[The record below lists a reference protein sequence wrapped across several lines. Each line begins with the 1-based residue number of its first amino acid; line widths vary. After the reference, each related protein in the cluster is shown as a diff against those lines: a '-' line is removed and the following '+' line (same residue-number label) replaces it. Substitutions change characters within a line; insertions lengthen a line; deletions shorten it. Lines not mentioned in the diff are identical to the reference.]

1 MSFTDC
7 EHQYTDLNAEACCL
21 CGEYKGDALDTYDRP
36 APVRSQAMA
45 AGFAANYGAGPE
57 VPLAQLSETGTLCS
71 ICKHHGMDIPQ
82 VESPSGVTC
91 RFGHGG
97 ADAWIPPSEPQPP
110 GPSVPVEELF
120 GQTTVTPEFTTYA
133 VDPLATY
140 TQHELA
146 GVPQAQPT
154 VHHIEYG
161 HSQLEVRM
169 AAQMDAR
176 ASLPVFA
183 ETPPTAFDYAYDY
196 RSAHCN
202 DCTLKPTT
210 DNHCAG
216 RAPRAPENFNGLMI
230 VWGYPTHRAIRMGDA
245 SGGERSTLQQRLKA
259 HGIEYDAC
267 YVTHAI
273 ACNVPYEMQKS
284 DIPANVFDSCRY
296 KLLTEVQNIQPRVI
310 LAFGSTA
317 FTALMGDQVM
327 KERREAYDCPTC
339 SNERKWRLWGCIKC
353 KTDFK
358 HLPWTDAKVTP
369 EGSPWDHF
377 CACVKEDG
385 SHTKGPKGKDVK
397 PPKWQKHVIEC
408 SDCGGLK
415 TKAVQLPTF
424 SCAYNLTGKGGMA
437 GGAFTIDR
445 TPMGHLYPESVRQNT
460 YLLGTYDPHQLHNK
474 AATQAQKGVVG
485 QFLLPSF
492 DAHIGKVSRLLSG
505 KKPHWDL
512 NWSSTKDP
520 YELRQFM
527 NQALVTCGREEGKP
541 GAENGLGGPQDHG
554 VRRDHADLLVE
565 FRLDDQGLPLDI
577 DIETDS
583 KEPISVTDIRCVGI
597 HNRVTGQVLVLDT
610 SGMGETAGL
619 VQEFAWWVR
628 RKELLWAAQ
637 NGPYDWRV
645 IYRLWNIEVPET
657 WVEDSMVA
665 HTLLL
670 SDAPHDLGH
679 IAFQYTDA
687 PPWKPAK
694 NVNGFDSFESPEEL
708 HLYNAKDCRAT
719 GLALEAMKPELEA
732 EGITH
737 LLDFDMRKTR
747 LALRMGN
754 FGIPVNREVM
764 LQRTAHETYV
774 AELALR
780 KMREEVGFVPDE
792 LVSDGAKKDAK
803 AEKRDP
809 RLFNP
814 NSNPQ
819 LQWALYTKLGLAPIN
834 PQAPSADKE
843 ALQPHIG
850 NEFVQTLF
858 RYRGA
863 DKLRSTIG
871 NIPIGQDG
879 RFHPEWKPQGAR
891 TGRWSSSPNF
901 QNWQGQTKTMVE
913 APAGRLFVGADYS
926 QLELRIIAAAAGD
939 EKMIDLCANA
949 VEDRKLEPDYD
960 PHSYI
965 TAISFGATF
974 TSLSLKDPTCT
985 AKKDYTKTCLC
996 ETCRRKIYRDI
1007 TKRTIYALA
1016 YGGDEHTV
1024 LAGIYNDGYDGPA
1037 ITLQMVKNTV
1047 DAYFTGFKKVK
1058 PWREGVLREAKRTGY
1073 VREMMGGRY
1082 RCFPLGDVDDTV
1094 AYNFGVQGAAA
1105 TIMDTSIITLD
1116 EHLYRMFKGED
1127 QIFATVHDAG
1137 YVECNAEHAEE
1148 VADLVERCLSTE
1160 VRFGDGPWMALP
1172 ASASIATNWKEAA

>member
-36 APVRSQAMA
+36 APVRSQTMA

-57 VPLAQLSETGTLCS
+57 VPLAQLSEPGTLCS

-554 VRRDHADLLVE
+554 VRRDHAARVRVAAQRVLTVREVTIGRLHQLDVAGLERAAEQDDALLLGGVGAHHDVVRAVQQLE
-565 FRLDDQGLPLDI
+565 HVGELGPVALTQRGHDRVADQRVVGRLAQPVHVHVRHDGRVGVQQVDQG
-577 DIETDS
+577 
-583 KEPISVTDIRCVGI
+583 
-597 HNRVTGQVLVLDT
+597 
-610 SGMGETAGL
+610 
-619 VQEFAWWVR
+619 
-628 RKELLWAAQ
+628 
-637 NGPYDWRV
+637 
-645 IYRLWNIEVPET
+645 
-657 WVEDSMVA
+657 
-665 HTLLL
+665 
-670 SDAPHDLGH
+670 
-679 IAFQYTDA
+679 
-687 PPWKPAK
+687 
-694 NVNGFDSFESPEEL
+694 
-708 HLYNAKDCRAT
+708 
-719 GLALEAMKPELEA
+719 
-732 EGITH
+732 
-737 LLDFDMRKTR
+737 
-747 LALRMGN
+747 
-754 FGIPVNREVM
+754 
-764 LQRTAHETYV
+764 
-774 AELALR
+774 
-780 KMREEVGFVPDE
+780 
-792 LVSDGAKKDAK
+792 DGAG
-803 AEKRDP
+803 
-809 RLFNP
+809 
-814 NSNPQ
+814 
-819 LQWALYTKLGLAPIN
+819 LGLAT
-834 PQAPSADKE
+834 PS
-843 ALQPHIG
+843 
-850 NEFVQTLF
+850 
-858 RYRGA
+858 
-863 DKLRSTIG
+863 
-871 NIPIGQDG
+871 
-879 RFHPEWKPQGAR
+879 
-891 TGRWSSSPNF
+891 
-901 QNWQGQTKTMVE
+901 
-913 APAGRLFVGADYS
+913 
-926 QLELRIIAAAAGD
+926 AAAARGD
-939 EKMIDLCANA
+939 
-949 VEDRKLEPDYD
+949 R
-960 PHSYI
+960 
-965 TAISFGATF
+965 
-974 TSLSLKDPTCT
+974 
-985 AKKDYTKTCLC
+985 
-996 ETCRRKIYRDI
+996 
-1007 TKRTIYALA
+1007 
-1016 YGGDEHTV
+1016 GDQE
-1024 LAGIYNDGYDGPA
+1024 GE
-1037 ITLQMVKNTV
+1037 
-1047 DAYFTGFKKVK
+1047 
-1058 PWREGVLREAKRTGY
+1058 REQRERSKAR
-1073 VREMMGGRY
+1073 
-1082 RCFPLGDVDDTV
+1082 
-1094 AYNFGVQGAAA
+1094 
-1105 TIMDTSIITLD
+1105 
-1116 EHLYRMFKGED
+1116 
-1127 QIFATVHDAG
+1127 
-1137 YVECNAEHAEE
+1137 
-1148 VADLVERCLSTE
+1148 
-1160 VRFGDGPWMALP
+1160 
-1172 ASASIATNWKEAA
+1172 